1 MFSKRKS
8 LSFIGV
14 LSLVSLV
21 LACGP
26 GTTETVTVTET
37 VEVIKEVPVEVVKE
51 VPVEKIVKETEVVE
65 KIVTK
70 EKEVEVIVEVEKPDA
85 ATTDLVWGTKKI
97 EGIFGLRWQGPYRTS
112 AIIAMQ
118 GVEEPLFIYKNGTP
132 MEPYTAESWD
142 VSADGK
148 YLNISINKGIP
159 IASPKGLE
167 NIDFGDFD
175 ASDVCWYFNNANP
188 SINAESTDPNGGDYA
203 AIFGNCEVVD
213 SHTLKWEL
221 VSPLYFCF
229 PISDFGCLSARMG
242 PQMQK
247 SYDKM
252 GFEWSKANHV
262 GTGPYVQGACIAG
275 DRCTIHKGAGAHWSG
290 NDGNIDS
297 LTQVQVPEVGTRIAM
312 LENGSLDFADMDFK
326 MVPSLLEKGLDFVE
340 TMPGSYVNQSI
351 IWAGNLWEEVHAR
364 TGEALNPWDA
374 PSYAKDYPWIGDPW
388 QDLYPDK
395 VVYTDTNN
403 PAGMTDMEQARL
415 VRLAL
420 SMAIDRNAINKNLLN
435 DLGLPIYSEY
445 MGPEYPGWDA
455 TRTTGCWDVGDIGTG
470 TGVTAPPSTHACTGT
485 EAIMGDGGIPWE
497 LPGGGGDMKLAG
509 ELLDLAGY
517 PADASGSRAGFGGD
531 LVLQSYV
538 AETGEVSLE
547 VADTVMSSW
556 KQLGLEISG
565 LEEDYGG
572 VISPRMRRREQL
584 LPVLKNGDVHSN
596 SYPLDWPLPTVD
608 SSSSRPGWGPGFES
622 PAQAYWLFQIL
633 PEKDPVKRGDMHL
646 SGVDYSMFWQQYGG
660 IYMIPKGVVAQ
671 AGITWD
677 GWISHYAN
685 TSAPQFIEVP
695 SGYSGAGAV
704 YVK

>member
-1 MFSKRKS
+1 MFSKRNFI
-8 LSFIGV
+8 SFV
-14 LSLVSLV
+14 ALLSLTSLI
-21 LACGP
+21 LACGS
-26 GTTETVTVTET
+26 TET
-37 VEVIKEVPVEVVKE
+37 VEVVKEVEIIKE
-51 VPVEKIVKETEVVE
+51 VPVEKIVTEEKVVE
-65 KIVTK
+65 KT
-70 EKEVEVIVEVEKPDA
+70 VEVEKVVEVA
-85 ATTDLVWGTKKI
+85 APEEDTIDLTWGKKKI
-97 EGIFGLRWQGPYRTS
+97 EGVFGLRWQGPYRTS
-112 AIIAMQ
+112 AIIDMQ

-148 YLNISINKGIP
+148 YLNIKIKDGINFN
-159 IASPKGLE
+159 SPKGFE
-167 NIDFGDFD
+167 TVEFGEFD
-175 ASDVCWYFNNANP
+175 ANDVCWYFNNANP
-188 SINAESTDPNGGDYA
+188 SVNAESTDPNGGDYA
-203 AIFGNCEVVD
+203 AVFGECEVVD

-242 PQMQK
+242 PQSKK

-252 GFEWSKANHV
+252 GYEWSKSHHV
-262 GTGPYVQGACIAG
+262 GTGPYIQGACIAG
-275 DRCTIHKGAGAHWSG
+275 DRCTIHKAGNTHWSG
-290 NDGNIDS
+290 NAGEVDS
-297 LTQVQVPEVGTRIAM
+297 ITQLQVPEVQTRIAM
-312 LENGSLDFADMDFK
+312 LENGTLDMADMDFK
-326 MVPSLLEKGLDFVE
+326 MVPSLLDKGLDFVE

-351 IWAGNLWEEVHAR
+351 IWSGNLWEEVHAR

-388 QDLYPDK
+388 QTVYPDK
-395 VVYTDTNN
+395 VKYTDTDN
-403 PAGMTDMEQARL
+403 PAGMSDMEQARL

-420 SMAIDRNAINKNLLN
+420 SVAIDRNAINKNILN

-455 TRTTGCWDVGDIGTG
+455 NRDSGCWDVGDIGKG
-470 TGVTAPPSTHACTGT
+470 TAAAAPPTKRACVGT
-485 EAIMGDGGIPWE
+485 EAIMGDGVPWE
-497 LPGGGGDMKLAG
+497 LPNGGGDLALAG
-509 ELLDLAGY
+509 ELLDKAGY
-517 PADASGSRAGFGGD
+517 PAGSDGKRAGFGNE

-547 VADTVMSSW
+547 VADTVMSTW
-556 KQLGLEISG
+556 TQLGLEISG

-633 PEKDPVKRGDMHL
+633 PEKDPAKRGEMHL
-646 SGVDYSMFWQQYGG
+646 MGVDYSMFWQQYGG
-660 IYMIPKGVVAQ
+660 IYMIPKGVVGQ
-671 AGITWD
+671 SGITWD

-695 SGYSGAGAV
+695 SGYSGAGAA

>member
-21 LACGP
+21 IACGP
-26 GTTETVTVTET
+26 GATETVTVTET
-37 VEVIKEVPVEVVKE
+37 VEVIKEVPVEVIKE

-85 ATTDLVWGTKKI
+85 ETIDLVWGTKKI

-167 NIDFGDFD
+167 NIDFGEFD

-275 DRCTIHKGAGAHWSG
+275 DRCTIHKGPGAHWSG

-312 LENGSLDFADMDFK
+312 LENGSLDFAGMDFK
-326 MVPSLLEKGLDFVE
+326 MVPSLIAKGLDFVE

-470 TGVTAPPSTHACTGT
+470 TGVTKPPSTHTCAGS
-485 EAIMGDGGIPWE
+485 EAIMGADGIPWE
-497 LPGGGGDMKLAG
+497 LPNGGGDMKLAG

-517 PADASGSRAGFGGD
+517 PADSSGSRAGFGGD

>member
-1 MFSKRKS
+1 MFSKRNFI
-8 LSFIGV
+8 SFV
-14 LSLVSLV
+14 ALLSLTSLI
-21 LACGP
+21 LACGS
-26 GTTETVTVTET
+26 TETVEVVKE
-37 VEVIKEVPVEVVKE
+37 VEVIKEVE
-51 VPVEKIVKETEVVE
+51 VEKVVTEEKVVE
-65 KIVTK
+65 
-70 EKEVEVIVEVEKPDA
+70 VEVEKVVEVA
-85 ATTDLVWGTKKI
+85 APEEDTVDLTWGKKKI
-97 EGIFGLRWQGPYRTS
+97 EGVFGLRWQGPYRTS
-112 AIIAMQ
+112 AIIDMQ

-148 YLNISINKGIP
+148 YLNIKIKDGINFN
-159 IASPKGLE
+159 SPKGFE
-167 NIDFGDFD
+167 TVEIGEFD
-175 ASDVCWYFNNANP
+175 AIDVCWYFNNANP
-188 SINAESTDPNGGDYA
+188 SVNAESTDPNGGDYA
-203 AIFGNCEVVD
+203 AVFGECEVVD

-242 PQMQK
+242 PQSKK

-252 GFEWSKANHV
+252 GYEWSKSHHV
-262 GTGPYVQGACIAG
+262 GTGPYIQGACIAG
-275 DRCTIHKGAGAHWSG
+275 DRCTIHKAGDTHWSG
-290 NDGNIDS
+290 NAGSVDS
-297 LTQVQVPEVGTRIAM
+297 ITQIQVPEVQTRIAM
-312 LENGSLDFADMDFK
+312 LENGTLDMADMDFK
-326 MVPSLLEKGLDFVE
+326 MVPSLLDKGLDFVE

-351 IWAGNLWEEVHAR
+351 IWSGNLWEEVHAR

-388 QDLYPDK
+388 QTVYPDK
-395 VVYTDTNN
+395 VKYTDTDN
-403 PAGMTDMEQARL
+403 PAGMSDMEQARL

-420 SMAIDRNAINKNLLN
+420 SVAIDRNAINKNILN

-455 TRTTGCWDVGDIGTG
+455 NRESGCWDVGDIGKG
-470 TGVTAPPSTHACTGT
+470 TAAAAPPTKRACVGT
-485 EAIMGDGGIPWE
+485 EAIMGDGVPWE
-497 LPGGGGDMKLAG
+497 LPNGGGDLALAG
-509 ELLDLAGY
+509 ELLDKAGY
-517 PADASGSRAGFGGD
+517 PAGSDGKRAGFGNE

-547 VADTVMSSW
+547 VADTVMSTW
-556 KQLGLEISG
+556 TQLGLEISG

-633 PEKDPVKRGDMHL
+633 PEKDPAKRGEMHL
-646 SGVDYSMFWQQYGG
+646 MGVDYSMFWQQYGG
-660 IYMIPKGVVAQ
+660 IYMIPKGVVGQ
-671 AGITWD
+671 SGITWD

-695 SGYSGAGAV
+695 SGYSGAGAA

>member
-1 MFSKRKS
+1 MFSKRNFI
-8 LSFIGV
+8 SFV
-14 LSLVSLV
+14 ALLSLTSLI
-21 LACGP
+21 LACGS
-26 GTTETVTVTET
+26 TETVEVVKE
-37 VEVIKEVPVEVVKE
+37 VEVIKEVE
-51 VPVEKIVKETEVVE
+51 VEKVVTEEKVVE
-65 KIVTK
+65 
-70 EKEVEVIVEVEKPDA
+70 VEVEKVVEVTAPEED
-85 ATTDLVWGTKKI
+85 TIDLTWGKKKI
-97 EGIFGLRWQGPYRTS
+97 EGVFGLRWQGPYRTS
-112 AIIAMQ
+112 AIIDMQ

-148 YLNISINKGIP
+148 YLNIKIKDGINFN
-159 IASPKGLE
+159 SPKGFE
-167 NIDFGDFD
+167 TVEFGEFD
-175 ASDVCWYFNNANP
+175 AEDVCWYFNNANP
-188 SINAESTDPNGGDYA
+188 SVNAESTDPNGGDYA
-203 AIFGNCEVVD
+203 AVFGECEVVD

-242 PQMQK
+242 PQSKK

-252 GFEWSKANHV
+252 GYEWSKSHHV
-262 GTGPYVQGACIAG
+262 GTGPYIQGACIAG
-275 DRCTIHKGAGAHWSG
+275 DRCTIHKAGNTHWSG
-290 NDGNIDS
+290 NAGEVDS
-297 LTQVQVPEVGTRIAM
+297 ITQLQVPEVQTRIAM
-312 LENGSLDFADMDFK
+312 LENGTLDMADMDFK
-326 MVPSLLEKGLDFVE
+326 MVPSLLDKGLDFVE

-351 IWAGNLWEEVHAR
+351 IWSGNLWEEVHAR

-388 QDLYPDK
+388 QTVYPDK
-395 VVYTDTNN
+395 VKYTDTDN
-403 PAGMTDMEQARL
+403 PAGMSDMEQARL

-420 SMAIDRNAINKNLLN
+420 SVAIDRTAINKNILN

-455 TRTTGCWDVGDIGTG
+455 NRDSGCWDVGDIGKG
-470 TGVTAPPSTHACTGT
+470 TAAAAPPTKRACVGT
-485 EAIMGDGGIPWE
+485 EAIMGDGVPWE
-497 LPGGGGDMKLAG
+497 LPNGGGDLALAG
-509 ELLDLAGY
+509 ELLDKAGY
-517 PADASGSRAGFGGD
+517 PAGSDGKRAGFGNE

-547 VADTVMSSW
+547 VADTVMSTW
-556 KQLGLEISG
+556 TQLGLEISG

-633 PEKDPVKRGDMHL
+633 PEKDPAKRGEMHL
-646 SGVDYSMFWQQYGG
+646 MGVDYSMFWQQYGG
-660 IYMIPKGVVAQ
+660 IYMIPKGVVGQ
-671 AGITWD
+671 SGITWD

-695 SGYSGAGAV
+695 SGYSGAGAA

>member
-21 LACGP
+21 IACGP
-26 GTTETVTVTET
+26 GATETVTVTET
-37 VEVIKEVPVEVVKE
+37 VEVIKEVPVEVIKE

-167 NIDFGDFD
+167 NIDFGEFD

-275 DRCTIHKGAGAHWSG
+275 DRCTIHKGPGAHWSG

-312 LENGSLDFADMDFK
+312 LENGSLDFAGMDFK
-326 MVPSLLEKGLDFVE
+326 MVPSLLAKGLDFVE

-470 TGVTAPPSTHACTGT
+470 TGVTKPPSTHTCAGS
-485 EAIMGDGGIPWE
+485 EAIMGADGIPWE
-497 LPGGGGDMKLAG
+497 LPNGGGDMKLAG

-517 PADASGSRAGFGGD
+517 PADSSGSRAGFGGD

>member
-1 MFSKRKS
+1 MFSKRNFI
-8 LSFIGV
+8 SFV
-14 LSLVSLV
+14 ALLSLTSLI
-21 LACGP
+21 LACGS
-26 GTTETVTVTET
+26 TETVEVVKE
-37 VEVIKEVPVEVVKE
+37 VEVIKEVPVE
-51 VPVEKIVKETEVVE
+51 KIVTEEKVVE
-65 KIVTK
+65 KT
-70 EKEVEVIVEVEKPDA
+70 VEVEKVVEVA
-85 ATTDLVWGTKKI
+85 APEEDTIDLTWGKKKI
-97 EGIFGLRWQGPYRTS
+97 EGVFGLRWQGPYRTS
-112 AIIAMQ
+112 AIIDMQ

-148 YLNISINKGIP
+148 YLNIKIKDGINFN
-159 IASPKGLE
+159 SPKGFE
-167 NIDFGDFD
+167 TVEFGEFD
-175 ASDVCWYFNNANP
+175 ANDVCWYFNNANP
-188 SINAESTDPNGGDYA
+188 SVNAESTDPNGGDYA
-203 AIFGNCEVVD
+203 AVFGECEVVD

-242 PQMQK
+242 PQSKK

-252 GFEWSKANHV
+252 GYEWSKSHHV
-262 GTGPYVQGACIAG
+262 GTGPYIQGACIAG
-275 DRCTIHKGAGAHWSG
+275 DRCTIHKAGDTHWSG
-290 NDGNIDS
+290 NAGEVDS
-297 LTQVQVPEVGTRIAM
+297 ITQLQVPEVQTRIAM
-312 LENGSLDFADMDFK
+312 LENGTLDMADMDFK
-326 MVPSLLEKGLDFVE
+326 MVPSLLDKGLDFVE

-351 IWAGNLWEEVHAR
+351 IWSGNLWEEVHAR

-388 QDLYPDK
+388 QTVYPDK
-395 VVYTDTNN
+395 VKYTDTDN
-403 PAGMTDMEQARL
+403 PAGMSDMEQARL

-420 SMAIDRNAINKNLLN
+420 SVAIDRNAINKNILN

-455 TRTTGCWDVGDIGTG
+455 NRDSGCWDVGDIGKG
-470 TGVTAPPSTHACTGT
+470 TAAAAPPTKRACVGT
-485 EAIMGDGGIPWE
+485 EAIMGDGVPWE
-497 LPGGGGDMKLAG
+497 LPNGGGDLALAG
-509 ELLDLAGY
+509 ELLDKAGY
-517 PADASGSRAGFGGD
+517 PAGSDGKRAGFGNE

-547 VADTVMSSW
+547 VADTVMSTW
-556 KQLGLEISG
+556 TQLGLEISG

-633 PEKDPVKRGDMHL
+633 PEKDPAKRGEMHL
-646 SGVDYSMFWQQYGG
+646 MGVDYSMFWQQYGG
-660 IYMIPKGVVAQ
+660 IYMIPKGVVGQ
-671 AGITWD
+671 SGITWD

-695 SGYSGAGAV
+695 SGYSGAGAA

>member
-1 MFSKRKS
+1 MFSKRNS
-8 LSFIGV
+8 ISFIV
-14 LSLVSLV
+14 MASLMSLIM
-21 LACGP
+21 ACGS
-26 GTTETVTVTET
+26 TET
-37 VEVIKEVPVEVVKE
+37 VEVIVEKEVIKE

-65 KIVTK
+65 KEVVKEKVVT
-70 EKEVEVIVEVEKPDA
+70 KEVEVAAPVEE
-85 ATTDLVWGTKKI
+85 TIDLVWGKKKI
-97 EGIFGLRWQGPYRTS
+97 EGVFGLRWQGPYRTS
-112 AIIAMQ
+112 AVIDMQ

-132 MEPYTAESWD
+132 MEPYTADSWD

-148 YLNISINKGIP
+148 YLNIKIKKGIDFN
-159 IASPKGLE
+159 SPKGFE
-167 NIDFGDFD
+167 SVDFGEFD
-175 ASDVCWYFNNANP
+175 ANDVCWYFNNANP
-188 SINAESTDPNGGDYA
+188 SVNAESTDPNGGDYA
-203 AIFGNCEVVD
+203 AVFGKCEVVD

-242 PQMQK
+242 PQSQK

-252 GFEWSKANHV
+252 GYEWSKSHHV

-275 DRCTIHKGAGAHWSG
+275 DRCTIHKAGGNHWSG
-290 NDGNIDS
+290 NSGSIDS
-297 LTQVQVPEVGTRIAM
+297 MTQIQVPEVQTRIAM
-312 LENGSLDFADMDFK
+312 LENGSIDMADMDFK
-326 MVPSLLEKGLDFVE
+326 MVPTLLDKGLDFVE

-364 TGEALNPWDA
+364 TGEDLNPWDA
-374 PSYAKDYPWIGDPW
+374 PSYSKDYPWIGDPW
-388 QDLYPDK
+388 QEIYPEK
-395 VVYTDTNN
+395 VVYTDTDN

-420 SMAIDRNAINKNLLN
+420 GLAIDRNAINKNLLN

-455 TRTTGCWDVGDIGTG
+455 SRSSGCWDVGDIGTG
-470 TGVTAPPSTHACTGT
+470 TGVTKPPTKRACTGT
-485 EAIMGDGGIPWE
+485 ETSLSPDGVPWE
-497 LPGGGGDMKLAG
+497 LPNGGGDLVKAG

-517 PADASGSRAGFGGD
+517 PADSSGMRPGFGGD

-547 VADTVMSSW
+547 VADTVMSTW
-556 KQLGLEISG
+556 KQLGLTISG

-572 VISPRMRRREQL
+572 VISPRMRRREQA

-633 PEKDPVKRGDMHL
+633 PEKDPAKRGDMHL
-646 SGVDYSMFWQQYGG
+646 MGVDYSMFWQQYGG
-660 IYMIPKGVVAQ
+660 IYMIPKGVVGQ
-671 AGITWD
+671 SGITWD

-695 SGYSGAGAV
+695 SGYNGAGAV

>member
-1 MFSKRKS
+1 MFSKRNFI
-8 LSFIGV
+8 SFV
-14 LSLVSLV
+14 ALLSLTSLI
-21 LACGP
+21 LACGS
-26 GTTETVTVTET
+26 TETVEVVKE
-37 VEVIKEVPVEVVKE
+37 VEVIKEVPVE
-51 VPVEKIVKETEVVE
+51 KIVTEEKVVE
-65 KIVTK
+65 KT
-70 EKEVEVIVEVEKPDA
+70 VEVEKVVEVA
-85 ATTDLVWGTKKI
+85 APEEDTVDLTWGKKKI
-97 EGIFGLRWQGPYRTS
+97 EGVFGLRWQGPYRTS
-112 AIIAMQ
+112 AIIDMQ

-148 YLNISINKGIP
+148 YLNIKIKDGINFN
-159 IASPKGLE
+159 SPKGFE
-167 NIDFGDFD
+167 TVEFGEFD
-175 ASDVCWYFNNANP
+175 ATDVCWYFNNANP
-188 SINAESTDPNGGDYA
+188 SVNAESTDPNGGDYA
-203 AIFGNCEVVD
+203 AVFGECEVVD

-242 PQMQK
+242 PQSKK

-252 GFEWSKANHV
+252 GYEWSKSHHV
-262 GTGPYVQGACIAG
+262 GTGPYIQGACIAG
-275 DRCTIHKGAGAHWSG
+275 DRCTIHKAGDTHWSG
-290 NDGNIDS
+290 NAGSVDS
-297 LTQVQVPEVGTRIAM
+297 ITQIQVPEVQTRIAM
-312 LENGSLDFADMDFK
+312 LENGTLDMADMDFK
-326 MVPSLLEKGLDFVE
+326 MVPSLLDKGLDFVE

-351 IWAGNLWEEVHAR
+351 IWSGNLWEEVHAR

-388 QDLYPDK
+388 QTVYPDK
-395 VVYTDTNN
+395 VKYTDTDN
-403 PAGMTDMEQARL
+403 PAGMSDMEQARL

-420 SMAIDRNAINKNLLN
+420 SVAIDRNAINKNILN

-455 TRTTGCWDVGDIGTG
+455 NRESGCWDVGDIGKG
-470 TGVTAPPSTHACTGT
+470 TAAAAPPTKRACVGT
-485 EAIMGDGGIPWE
+485 EAIMGDGVPWE
-497 LPGGGGDMKLAG
+497 LPNGGGDLALAG
-509 ELLDLAGY
+509 ELLDKAGY
-517 PADASGSRAGFGGD
+517 PAGSDGKRAGFGNE

-547 VADTVMSSW
+547 VADTVMSTW
-556 KQLGLEISG
+556 TQLGLEISG

-633 PEKDPVKRGDMHL
+633 PEKDPAKRGEMHL
-646 SGVDYSMFWQQYGG
+646 MGVDYSMFWQQYGG
-660 IYMIPKGVVAQ
+660 IYMIPKGVVGQ
-671 AGITWD
+671 SGITWD

-685 TSAPQFIEVP
+685 TSAPQFIDVP
-695 SGYSGAGAV
+695 SGYSGAGAA

>member
-1 MFSKRKS
+1 
-8 LSFIGV
+8 
-14 LSLVSLV
+14 
-21 LACGP
+21 
-26 GTTETVTVTET
+26 
-37 VEVIKEVPVEVVKE
+37 
-51 VPVEKIVKETEVVE
+51 
-65 KIVTK
+65 
-70 EKEVEVIVEVEKPDA
+70 
-85 ATTDLVWGTKKI
+85 
-97 EGIFGLRWQGPYRTS
+97 
-112 AIIAMQ
+112 
-118 GVEEPLFIYKNGTP
+118 
-132 MEPYTAESWD
+132 
-142 VSADGK
+142 
-148 YLNISINKGIP
+148 
-159 IASPKGLE
+159 
-167 NIDFGDFD
+167 
-175 ASDVCWYFNNANP
+175 
-188 SINAESTDPNGGDYA
+188 
-203 AIFGNCEVVD
+203 
-213 SHTLKWEL
+213 
-221 VSPLYFCF
+221 
-229 PISDFGCLSARMG
+229 
-242 PQMQK
+242 
-247 SYDKM
+247 M

-275 DRCTIHKGAGAHWSG
+275 DRCTIHKGPGAHWSG

-312 LENGSLDFADMDFK
+312 LENGSLDFAGMDFK
-326 MVPSLLEKGLDFVE
+326 MVPSLIAKGLDFVE

-455 TRTTGCWDVGDIGTG
+455 TRNTGCWDVGDIGTG
-470 TGVTAPPSTHACTGT
+470 TGVTKPPSTHTCAGS
-485 EAIMGDGGIPWE
+485 EAIMGADGIPWE
-497 LPGGGGDMKLAG
+497 LPNGGGDMKLAG

-517 PADASGSRAGFGGD
+517 PADSSGSRAGFGGD

>member
-1 MFSKRKS
+1 MFSKRNFI
-8 LSFIGV
+8 SFV
-14 LSLVSLV
+14 ALLSLTSLI
-21 LACGP
+21 LACGS
-26 GTTETVTVTET
+26 TETVEVVKE
-37 VEVIKEVPVEVVKE
+37 VEVIKEVPVE
-51 VPVEKIVKETEVVE
+51 KIVTEEKVVE
-65 KIVTK
+65 KT
-70 EKEVEVIVEVEKPDA
+70 VEVEKVVEVA
-85 ATTDLVWGTKKI
+85 APEEDTIDLTWGKKKI
-97 EGIFGLRWQGPYRTS
+97 EGVFGLRWQGPYRTS
-112 AIIAMQ
+112 AIIDMQ

-148 YLNISINKGIP
+148 YLNIKIKDGINFN
-159 IASPKGLE
+159 SPKGFE
-167 NIDFGDFD
+167 TVEFGEFD
-175 ASDVCWYFNNANP
+175 ANDVCWYFNNANP
-188 SINAESTDPNGGDYA
+188 SVNAESTDPNGGDYA
-203 AIFGNCEVVD
+203 AVFGECEVVD

-242 PQMQK
+242 PQSKK

-252 GFEWSKANHV
+252 GYEWSKSHHV
-262 GTGPYVQGACIAG
+262 GTGPYIQGACIAG
-275 DRCTIHKGAGAHWSG
+275 DRCTIHKAGDTHWSG
-290 NDGNIDS
+290 NAGEVDS
-297 LTQVQVPEVGTRIAM
+297 ITQLQVPEVQTRIAM
-312 LENGSLDFADMDFK
+312 LENGTLDMADMDFK
-326 MVPSLLEKGLDFVE
+326 MVPSLLDKGLDFVE

-351 IWAGNLWEEVHAR
+351 IWSGNLWEEVHAR

-388 QDLYPDK
+388 QTVYPDK
-395 VVYTDTNN
+395 VKYTDTDN
-403 PAGMTDMEQARL
+403 PAGMSDMEQARL

-420 SMAIDRNAINKNLLN
+420 SVAIDRNAINKNILN

-455 TRTTGCWDVGDIGTG
+455 NRDSGCWDVGDIGKG
-470 TGVTAPPSTHACTGT
+470 TAAAAPPTKRACVGT
-485 EAIMGDGGIPWE
+485 EAIMGDGVPWE
-497 LPGGGGDMKLAG
+497 LPNGGGDLALAG
-509 ELLDLAGY
+509 ELLDKAGY
-517 PADASGSRAGFGGD
+517 PAGSDGKRAGFGNE

-547 VADTVMSSW
+547 VADTVMSTW
-556 KQLGLEISG
+556 TQLGLEISG

-633 PEKDPVKRGDMHL
+633 PEKDPAKRGEMHL
-646 SGVDYSMFWQQYGG
+646 MGVDYSMFWQQYGG
-660 IYMIPKGVVAQ
+660 IYMIPKGVVGQ
-671 AGITWD
+671 SGITWD

-685 TSAPQFIEVP
+685 TSAPQFIDVP
-695 SGYSGAGAV
+695 SGYSGAGAA